1 MTPVLVTIGPLSIPS
16 YGAMLLLAFLV
27 GGVSLALELRRRA
40 LDPHLARGIVLLAVM
55 FGLLGSKALALA
67 GQLAGHAA
75 PGLTA
80 AWRDTMTWQG
90 GLLAA
95 LAAIVVYV
103 RAKGVSIGRVL
114 DAGAPAL
121 MLAYGIGRL
130 GCHLAGDGDYGLP
143 TDLPWGARYNHGLVP
158 PSQAFAG
165 LPELV
170 AQFPGRVVPDTTLCH
185 PTPVY
190 EFLGGVLG
198 WLVLRAVARRGLPD
212 GQLFMVY
219 LVLSGVARFAVEFL
233 RLNPRVALGLTEAQL
248 LAVAM
253 AVVGLVALVLREWR
267 SGAHPSVD
275 RLGGTRCPM

>member
-16 YGAMLLLAFLV
+16 YGVMLLLAFLV
-27 GGVSLALELRRRA
+27 GGVGLALELRRRA
-40 LDPHLARGIVLLAVM
+40 IDPHLARGIVLLAVV
-55 FGLLGSKALALA
+55 FGLLGSKALALV
-67 GQLAGHAA
+67 GQGA
-75 PGLTA
+75 PQIAA
-80 AWRDTMTWQG
+80 AWRDSMTWQG

-95 LAAIVVYV
+95 LMAISVYV
-103 RAKGVSIGRVL
+103 RARGVSVARVL

-143 TDLPWGARYNHGLVP
+143 TDLPWGVRYDHGLVP

-170 AQFPGRVVPDTTLCH
+170 AQFPAGIVPDSVSCH

-198 WLVLRAVARRGLPD
+198 WLVLRAVARRRLPD
-212 GQLFMVY
+212 GQLFTLY
-219 LVLSGVARFAVEFL
+219 LVLAGASRFAVEFL

-248 LAVAM
+248 LAAAM
-253 AVVGLVALVLREWR
+253 VVVGLAALVSREGRPALARR
-267 SGAHPSVD
+267 STA
-275 RLGGTRCPM
+275 